1 MTFSF
6 EFFHQQMGAICRPGQ
21 LWKAFKKTANGR
33 NPLSNMI
40 IQVKFDKVFLAPSPP
55 GTPAHVFNAHIY
67 MRLDVAA
74 ILQWRTPT
82 HLLTRSTVE
91 SIRENSKRSQSS
103 LQHDYSSQV

>member
-67 MRLDVAA
+67 TRLDVAA

-82 HLLTRSTVE
+82 PKWVSLLTLRRIWPMLSAPAVGM
-91 SIRENSKRSQSS
+91 
-103 LQHDYSSQV
+103 H